1 MSGYVDS
8 GTNTIYGYAKD
19 FNSSGITPH
28 HNHMSEFEIDNWKQQ
43 FFKLPDPKDAGAFF
57 R

>member
-8 GTNTIYGYAKD
+8 GTNTIDGYAKD

-28 HNHMSEFEIDNWKQQ
+28 HNHKSEFEIDNWKQQ